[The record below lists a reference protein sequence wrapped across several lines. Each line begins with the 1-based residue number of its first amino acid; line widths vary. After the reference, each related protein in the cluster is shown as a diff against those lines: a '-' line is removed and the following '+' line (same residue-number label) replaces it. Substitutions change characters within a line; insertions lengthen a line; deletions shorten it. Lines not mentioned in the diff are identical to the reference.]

1 MTLFD
6 EIHLPECASIA
17 EFDSGYPIVIKVQ
30 KLGGLYWELLGKEE
44 TMRNEET
51 WNTFTRTG
59 RVADYL
65 AYVGY
70 GKRQEESGNWK
81 NAEKEERGQ
90 REGTSD
96 GNGAFG
102 SYHW

>member
-1 MTLFD
+1 M
-6 EIHLPECASIA
+6 E
-17 EFDSGYPIVIKVQ
+17 
-30 KLGGLYWELLGKEE
+30 
-44 TMRNEET
+44 NESS

-59 RVADYL
+59 RVSDYL
-65 AYVGY
+65 AYAKG
-70 GKRQEESGNWK
+70 EERSENRTSWGN
-81 NAEKEERGQ
+81 ERREERGQ